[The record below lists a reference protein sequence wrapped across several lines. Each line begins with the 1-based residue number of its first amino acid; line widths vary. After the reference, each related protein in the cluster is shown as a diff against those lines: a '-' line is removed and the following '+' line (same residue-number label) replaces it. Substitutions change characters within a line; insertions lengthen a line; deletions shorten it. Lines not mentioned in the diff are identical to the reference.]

1 MLRTLVDSCTDG
13 QTCPAMYTDDTETV
27 LVRGYVETRPDLSL
41 PAGEALVRVPRS
53 LVAEGASRLAGQ

>member
-1 MLRTLVDSCTDG
+1 VLRTLVDSCTDG
-13 QTCPAMYTDDTETV
+13 QTSAMYTDDTETV

>member
-1 MLRTLVDSCTDG
+1 MLKTLVDGCTDG

-41 PAGEALVRVPRS
+41 PEGEA